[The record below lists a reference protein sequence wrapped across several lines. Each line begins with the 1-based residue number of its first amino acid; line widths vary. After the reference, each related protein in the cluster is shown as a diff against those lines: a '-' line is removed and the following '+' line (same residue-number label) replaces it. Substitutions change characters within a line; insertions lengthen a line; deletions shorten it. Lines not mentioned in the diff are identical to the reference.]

1 MRDPFTYNPNIRLD
15 AYYKEIEVFEQ
26 EFYTTLRRL
35 MGKRATNEELQRFL
49 VQYDFYQLLVQ
60 QGYEGKASEFVRDF
74 DQGIAGLMK
83 LAGDRG
89 QELFGKVNLEAL
101 DELKLL
107 NLKGLLRRGQDFS
120 EDVRRELLQQTFSGY
135 SALQIRDNV
144 LPKIQEQM
152 KFHPS
157 WFASML
163 NTSYSEYNSI
173 ALKHTTSALNQDVR
187 YILRGP
193 VDKVTRPQCKHAL
206 MMFDKEYSIAGKTYE
221 GRPGGFTMEE
231 IEAGALGSYK
241 VKGGTQIYDFEK
253 RGGFNCRHYWE
264 VVTDSIDL
272 DFEG

>member
-107 NLKGLLRRGQDFS
+107 NLKGLLLS
-120 EDVRRELLQQTFSGY
+120 
-135 SALQIRDNV
+135 
-144 LPKIQEQM
+144 
-152 KFHPS
+152 
-157 WFASML
+157 
-163 NTSYSEYNSI
+163 
-173 ALKHTTSALNQDVR
+173 
-187 YILRGP
+187 
-193 VDKVTRPQCKHAL
+193 
-206 MMFDKEYSIAGKTYE
+206 
-221 GRPGGFTMEE
+221 
-231 IEAGALGSYK
+231 
-241 VKGGTQIYDFEK
+241 
-253 RGGFNCRHYWE
+253 
-264 VVTDSIDL
+264 
-272 DFEG
+272 